1 MSPKDRQKKLVE
13 YLEIIDE
20 WSTVKDLADVLG
32 VSERTLHSDINTVN
46 KNIKDTG
53 SMIEKKRGVG
63 IKLINHITINDKDN
77 KQEYEQINDRKIQIL
92 EMLLI
97 KNMTVT
103 YNDLANELFVSST
116 SIKNDI
122 DEIKTSLNANTRVKI
137 ISDLNG
143 TKITGDENSI
153 REAMIWFNQK
163 VIEKKSLAHYNNMD
177 QIKKVFEEFYQEE
190 LVNVAYDILFSF
202 VMNNN
207 SLLSEYYILNTLN
220 VYIVQLHR
228 LVNENLM
235 DQSIMNLTEDD
246 FGDLSDFTSG
256 SSQLL
261 KRASSRLT
269 LEYTQNDIKFLA
281 KYLILNR
288 FEHIPNETTNINF
301 IEGLISYLSDAFGVN
316 FKKDSQLMKELKQHV
331 PPMIYRLKL
340 KVRVENPFTEQ
351 IKSEYRETFHTISMA
366 ISKFESGLKVE
377 FNDGEVALLAIYFQ
391 SAIERQKEHKRIL
404 VVCQYG
410 IATSELLVNKL
421 KNELSAAEQ
430 IESTSVGELEYY
442 NLDDYELIVSSTN
455 LIKGK
460 NVINVSPLLTN
471 QDIEYIKRKLN
482 SNGEESVEE
491 TVDIENIKKFLNKDY
506 IFINAE
512 FNDRES
518 LVAYIDN
525 KLTSDEY
532 IENSYTETLIR
543 RESLGN
549 TDLPNGVAT
558 PHGDIDLVNKSL
570 MVIINNNKKIRWNK
584 YFVDKIFIL
593 LISKEDTKETKDIM
607 KELYSLIN
615 DKNIMSHFK
624 EYLNEVKGD
633 SIK

>member
-1 MSPKDRQKKLVE
+1 MR
-13 YLEIIDE
+13 
-20 WSTVKDLADVLG
+20 
-32 VSERTLHSDINTVN
+32 
-46 KNIKDTG
+46 
-53 SMIEKKRGVG
+53 KKRGVG

-103 YNDLANELFVSST
+103 YNDLANELFVIST

-532 IENSYTETLIR
+532 IENSYMETLIR

-633 SIK
+633 LIK